1 MLSKVEEDTF
11 LKSLLTEDLELKTEE
26 LRKAKQDSEENITSN
41 SSNISQIIQLKH
53 KLSKVEDDTFSKSR
67 LILDLE
73 LKTVKAKGVEETL
86 AKTLAKTLAT
96 LEASE
101 KANDEAKTQLPK
113 L

>member
-1 MLSKVEEDTF
+1 M
-11 LKSLLTEDLELKTEE
+11 
-26 LRKAKQDSEENITSN
+26 
-41 SSNISQIIQLKH
+41 
-53 KLSKVEDDTFSKSR
+53 
-67 LILDLE
+67 DLE

-113 L
+113 LKEMLKLIKMAILDL